1 MVAAAGPVVVVVE
14 DREVLVEVAFPEV
27 EDPEVSDRLAGVLVL
42 PAVVFQGVGGLEV
55 LVLLGEVVALVPVVE
70 EVVGRP
76 FPEAGAAVVLQV
88 VAGEEVADDEHPV
101 FQFDCRAW

>member
-14 DREVLVEVAFPEV
+14 DREVLVEVASPEV
-27 EDPEVSDRLAGVLVL
+27 EDPEVSDRLAG
-42 PAVVFQGVGGLEV
+42 VFQGVGGLEV

-70 EVVGRP
+70 EEVGRP
-76 FPEAGAAVVLQV
+76 FPEAGAVVVLQV